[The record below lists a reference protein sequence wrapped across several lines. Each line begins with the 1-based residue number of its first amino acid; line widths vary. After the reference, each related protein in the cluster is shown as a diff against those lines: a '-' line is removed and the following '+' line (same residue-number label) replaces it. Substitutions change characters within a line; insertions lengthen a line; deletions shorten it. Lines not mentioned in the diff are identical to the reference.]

1 MGFSKPRYCSG
12 SGVGGNVNG
21 NNGYRPSIA
30 LTKPPERLISLIPS
44 MTASL
49 FDLGLGD
56 RVVGVTEYCPQP
68 QESGGSLPTVGGT
81 RDPSVEQILALKPDL
96 VLANQEENDRRT
108 VEALEA
114 VGVAVWVTFPRT
126 VDQAIE
132 ILWALLNLIP
142 SDSLASNKL
151 LLLERSLEWARRS
164 AQDQKPIQVFYPI
177 WMDQHQGDPWFMTIN
192 ANTYAHDVLRICG
205 AHNVFAERTRR
216 YPLEADLGL
225 CQADAPGDRDLRYP
239 RVTVGEVR
247 TLAPALIL
255 LPDEPFS
262 FGQDHI
268 EQLCE
273 LFHDT
278 PAGQSGNIY
287 TVDGRLVNWHGTMVA
302 RAIAELPPLIQGF
315 NR

>member
-1 MGFSKPRYCSG
+1 
-12 SGVGGNVNG
+12 
-21 NNGYRPSIA
+21 
-30 LTKPPERLISLIPS
+30 

-49 FDLGLGD
+49 LDLGLGD
-56 RVVGVTEYCPQP
+56 RVVGITDYCPQP
-68 QESGGSLPTVGGT
+68 QESETRLPTVGGT
-81 RDPSVEQILALKPDL
+81 RDASVEEILALRPDL

-114 VGVAVWVTFPRT
+114 AGVAVWVTFPRT

-132 ILWALLNLIP
+132 ILWTLLNLMP

-164 AQDQKPIQVFYPI
+164 VQDQIPIQVFYPI
-177 WMDQHQGDPWFMTIN
+177 WMDQHQGAPWFMTIN
-192 ANTYAHDVLRICG
+192 ADTYAHDVLRICG

-225 CQADAPGDRDLRYP
+225 RQEDAPGDRDLRYP
-239 RVTVGEVR
+239 RVTVEEVR

-262 FGQDHI
+262 FDQDHV
-268 EQLCE
+268 ELCRQL
-273 LFHDT
+273 FRDT

-287 TVDGRLVNWHGTMVA
+287 IIEGRLVHWHGTMVA
-302 RAIAELPPLIQGF
+302 RAVAELPPLIQGF
-315 NR
+315 I